1 MADTA
6 IRLEHAPADDAEVKA
21 MKIQQQDE
29 VKKLEVYLEKLR
41 GYSDFGRFVR
51 LRKIKKRVD
60 GFVKAIDDME
70 KQLDDVMESVSVRK
84 LTMLE
89 VKAGVAGETLKEL
102 RDDLKELAAVSRA
115 REIALVE
122 WERRLEITF
131 DVISSQQGERLQN
144 PRVMEE
150 EMKSATF
157 SESIK
162 VLKYEIDEK
171 GEENSPEHVRVM
183 TVVYQSFFQLK
194 EFQEPQYSALF
205 LSPNDVTIDDNE
217 PLPKGKC
224 VQICRGSYDGM
235 TVDVKRMK
243 IDGDREAL
251 DMFKRELE
259 KLVKV
264 QHENVVRFY
273 GACDAESPAFIVH
286 EHVSNNNFNEFFAKF
301 GKAQLWRLF
310 YQAALGLRHLHRKG
324 IIHGDLR
331 CINLFVGKD
340 GLAKVGGL
348 GHSYAADLSAGNSA
362 NPTDEA
368 IRWKAPERCEGKS
381 IPESCT
387 ASDLYSFGV
396 SLWEAAQGEL
406 PYDVADD
413 ETITGLKLDGVMLDR
428 PEGLKDDEWEFLQL
442 LLARDWNMRPRID
455 QVIET
460 LDRFAKREA
469 KEEVSR
475 NCTNCSSAVPSQ
487 YRFCGICGHKVL
499 DGVSGAV
506 DLVPSDANEDNGM
519 RTTAA

>member
-1 MADTA
+1 MRERSVRWKAPECVISNGPDPSFEADVFALGLCLIEAWVGETPYGMQSDDE
-6 IRLEHAPADDAEVKA
+6 IEILFRTGHTLERPDNLPDSVWNAVKQLCAFDPANRPT
-21 MKIQQQDE
+21 IDE
-29 VKKLEVYLEKLR
+29 VV
-41 GYSDFGRFVR
+41 
-51 LRKIKKRVD
+51 
-60 GFVKAIDDME
+60 
-70 KQLDDVMESVSVRK
+70 
-84 LTMLE
+84 
-89 VKAGVAGETLKEL
+89 TLF
-102 RDDLKELAAVSRA
+102 RELADQEQRN
-115 REIALVE
+115 EE
-122 WERRLEITF
+122 K
-131 DVISSQQGERLQN
+131 
-144 PRVMEE
+144 EE
-150 EMKSATF
+150 EAARVATAPT
-157 SESIK
+157 
-162 VLKYEIDEK
+162 D
-171 GEENSPEHVRVM
+171 
-183 TVVYQSFFQLK
+183 T
-194 EFQEPQYSALF
+194 
-205 LSPNDVTIDDNE
+205 TDN
-217 PLPKGKC
+217 
-224 VQICRGSYDGM
+224 
-235 TVDVKRMK
+235 
-243 IDGDREAL
+243 
-251 DMFKRELE
+251 
-259 KLVKV
+259 LVKV